1 MKTVVYLETNESRF
15 LEQDDAV
22 IVLSEDKISI
32 NGLSVLDL
40 NSENCAI
47 YNAESAP
54 EDWSGNKYFFIP
66 DEIEP
71 WQLKPEDWEYPKP
84 EGWVDPV
91 TLLDV
96 AQVEEPAPE

>member
-32 NGLSVLDL
+32 NGLTVMDL
-40 NSENCAI
+40 NSENCAV
-47 YNAESAP
+47 YDAQNAP
-54 EDWSGNKYFFIP
+54 EDWTGNKYFFISEA
-66 DEIEP
+66 DEP

-84 EGWVDPV
+84 EGWVDPI
-91 TLLDV
+91 TLL
-96 AQVEEPAPE
+96 EPE

>member
-22 IVLSEDKISI
+22 ITISEDKISI
-32 NGLSVLDL
+32 NGLNVFDL
-40 NSENCAI
+40 NSDNCMVCD
-47 YNAESAP
+47 AP
-54 EDWSGNKYFFIP
+54 NPPDDWEGNKYFFIP
-66 DEIEP
+66 DADEP

-91 TLLDV
+91 TELQSQEI
-96 AQVEEPAPE
+96 ASE